1 MTSRLRIARVDVFPW
16 NLAFKR
22 PAKTS
27 RDTLTHKPSW
37 FIKLTD
43 ENGREGWGECSIIPG
58 LSLDES
64 AAIAAFFSKAQT
76 DPPQR
81 AEEIPEHLTIKVVMD
96 HAPHLRY
103 SMEKSGLMIP
113 ICRFIACQRKTENSF
128 GK

>member
-1 MTSRLRIARVDVFPW
+1 MARHDFTTTDYPRGCVPW

-58 LSLDES
+58 LSLDDP
-64 AAIAAFFSKAQT
+64 AAIAAFFSKAQLIRRSGRRKSRCRS
-76 DPPQR
+76 QR
-81 AEEIPEHLTIKVVMD
+81 FN
-96 HAPHLRY
+96 LR
-103 SMEKSGLMIP
+103 SKW
-113 ICRFIACQRKTENSF
+113 R
-128 GK
+128 